1 MHSNVKDSPINEL
14 RDLWQ
19 QYWQKEPH
27 KYISR
32 QMLIRS
38 IKYKQWEEETRG
50 IPPDIQTRLDR
61 LIARYKRDPQCF
73 DQPVHDL
80 KPGTVLIR
88 TYKKKT
94 HKVHVLPDGF
104 EYKEKRYSSLS
115 QLATEI
121 TGTRWNGWT
130 FFGLKKEAA

>member
-1 MHSNVKDSPINEL
+1 MPSDLKDLPIEEL
-14 RDLWQ
+14 RDIWQ
-19 QYWQKEPH
+19 HYWQKTPH

-38 IKYKQWEEETRG
+38 IEYKQWEEETGG
-50 IPPDIQTRLDR
+50 IPPDIQKRLDR
-61 LIARYKRDPQCF
+61 LITRYKRDPNCF
-73 DQPVHDL
+73 EEGASIL
-80 KPGTVLIR
+80 KPGTVLVR
-88 TYKKKT
+88 TYNKT
-94 HKVHVLPDGF
+94 QHKVRVLKDGF

-130 FFGLKKEAA
+130 FFGVKKPA